1 MSMIQKI
8 NNVILAQNNGTID
21 SENIYVIDYKNIDG
35 GEVEILE
42 NEPEHN
48 YFHLTNE
55 KKVKVH
61 YVAFE
66 ENALKV
72 NTPEGQ
78 VKQCECVLFPTTLK
92 SDDWVLFIETKYA
105 NNFQSAFLGNID
117 HPNTSIKQII
127 STVEYF
133 REKDILPKDKKVFA
147 IVSFPKIIEAFSEA
161 FFTRSELTIE
171 EISIKY
177 KILLRPTNSGV
188 IKSQTRIKI

>member
-8 NNVILAQNNGTID
+8 REVIVAQNNGIID
-21 SENIYVIDYKNIDG
+21 TENIYIIDYKNING
-35 GEVEILE
+35 GEVEVLE

-48 YFHLTNE
+48 YVHLSND
-55 KKVKVH
+55 KKVEVY
-61 YVAFE
+61 YVSFK
-66 ENALKV
+66 ENALRV

-78 VKQCECVLFPTTLK
+78 VKQCECVLFPTSLNA
-92 SDDWVLFIETKYA
+92 DDWILFIETKYA
-105 NNFQSAFLGNID
+105 NNFQSAFLGKID

-147 IVSFPKIIEAFSEA
+147 IVSFPKLIEAFSEA

-171 EISIKY
+171 EISINY
-177 KILLRPTNSGV
+177 KILLRPTNNGI
-188 IKSQTRIKI
+188 IKSSSKIKI